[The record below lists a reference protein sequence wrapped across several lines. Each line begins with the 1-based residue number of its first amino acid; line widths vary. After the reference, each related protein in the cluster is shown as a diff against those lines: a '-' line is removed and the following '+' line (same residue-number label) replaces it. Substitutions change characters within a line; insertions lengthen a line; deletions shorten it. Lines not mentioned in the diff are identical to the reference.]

1 MDMKFTSNL
10 RSKLSTIL
18 EGNSLR
24 ARAARGGTWLGSAS
38 AAEQMARFGRNML
51 LTRLLAP
58 SAFGTMAIVLSCS
71 SLITSMSDVGLWPA
85 VVQNPRGGE
94 EEYLNAA
101 WWLGMARSISI
112 YIIVLIMA
120 PWVGRFYGSAEI
132 SGLLRLTLLSIL
144 LDGLL
149 SPKTK
154 LAQKGMKFRQYALI
168 TNGGA
173 IAGVFLTCLLSYLLR
188 NVWALAIG
196 YCSEFVFRCI
206 ASYLFYPGLPS
217 FKWKRQAFDEL
228 LRFSKGMFGLSFL
241 NFVFARTDIFVV
253 GKLFGPAVLGIY
265 ALAVNLIQ
273 TPSEFLIS
281 TLSSTFL
288 PAFSLVQSEKE
299 RGPRILMETSSWA
312 ILLGLPALVMIAL
325 AAPSILHLAY
335 GAQYS
340 AAANVLRFAEIGV
353 FLNVLNS
360 LITTSFFGMGRPE
373 LHRRAVA
380 ASAITMLIACYPA
393 CKAFGVI
400 GGQIATVLAI
410 AVSYFLQ
417 IARTRELNGTRTL
430 QYVKA
435 LFPATAVSAGALAL
449 VVGAR
454 FMGIVSSPLANICAS
469 LSGCA
474 IAFLTYIL
482 IFPRLKTFIWG

>member
-1 MDMKFTSNL
+1 MNLISNF
-10 RSKLSTIL
+10 RSKMRTIL

-51 LTRLLAP
+51 LTRILAP

-71 SLITSMSDVGLWPA
+71 SLISSMSDVGLWPA

-101 WWLGMARSISI
+101 WWLGIARSITI
-112 YIIVLIMA
+112 YVIVLIAA
-120 PWVGRFYGSAEI
+120 PWVSSFYGTAEI

-144 LDGLL
+144 FDGLL
-149 SPKTK
+149 APRAK
-154 LAQKGMKFRQYALI
+154 LAQKGMKFARFALI
-168 TNGGA
+168 NNGGA
-173 IAGVFLTCLLSYLLR
+173 IAGVFLTCLLSFLLKS
-188 NVWALAIG
+188 VWALAIG

-206 ASYLFYPGLPS
+206 ASYLIYPGLPS
-217 FKWKRQAFDEL
+217 FKWKRSAFDEL
-228 LRFSKGMFGLSFL
+228 LHFSKGMFGLSFL
-241 NFVFARTDIFVV
+241 NFIFARADVFVV
-253 GKLFGPAVLGIY
+253 GKLFGPTVLGVY

-299 RGPRILMETSSWA
+299 RGRRILMETSSWV
-312 ILLGLPALVMIAL
+312 ILLGLPALAMIAV

-340 AAANVLRFAEIGV
+340 TAANVLRFAEIAV

-360 LITTSFFGMGRPE
+360 LITTSFFGIGRPE

-393 CKAFGVI
+393 CKAFGII
-400 GGQIATVLAI
+400 GGQIATILAI

-430 QYVKA
+430 QYGKA
-435 LFPATAVSAGALAL
+435 LFPATAVSVSALAL

-454 FMGIVSSPLANICAS
+454 FIGIVSTPLANICAS

-474 IAFLTYIL
+474 IAFLIYIL
-482 IFPRLKTFIWG
+482 LFPKLKSFIWG